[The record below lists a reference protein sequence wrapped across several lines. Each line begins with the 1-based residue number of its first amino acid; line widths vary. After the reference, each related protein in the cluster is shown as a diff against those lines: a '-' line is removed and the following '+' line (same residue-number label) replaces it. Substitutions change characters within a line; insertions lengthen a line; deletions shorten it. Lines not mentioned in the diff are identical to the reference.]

1 MTLRALLGRG
11 IATAASSLVAAAAC
25 VLPAVAIGGTAT
37 ATATATSTPTP
48 TPTPT
53 STSASAS
60 TATAAATAAAAA
72 TGSRTIASPAPAA
85 RTGAPSPSSGV
96 APPPGGTRAGTP
108 VLFVSVD
115 ITPAAKHALLEREGR
130 AAGFDVRQIEYP
142 LRGAPVE
149 QDPALDR
156 ALREAALVWVDIPHP
171 TAEARLRPIVD
182 ASLRRVGKPDAQV
195 LWIPAG
201 EPDASDRS
209 LRGYLQAGGPAN
221 TRTAFALAR
230 ARLAGTPAPDLGPPQ
245 LIPQR
250 GIHYPG
256 APRLFADAA
265 EFRAWAAQQGL
276 RGEPVAILLHRYHF
290 VQGNTAW
297 LDRWLAMFRSRG
309 LLAYAAFSGQLSDQP
324 LAALLEHDGQVQARV
339 IVNHS
344 LLPQGASL
352 QPTFERWGVPVLQTQ
367 PYRQDQAAAWE
378 GSETGLSQA
387 DIPFYFAQPEAA
399 GLIDP
404 VVVVAHP
411 KRGEPELIDRQ
422 AASVAGKAAR
432 WIALQT
438 KSNAD
443 KRLVAFVYNY
453 PPGGSNFGASFLN
466 VPRSL
471 ARVSNGLKDAGYAVT
486 PKAEADWIAGLKPL
500 LSAYYPGTD
509 LQALLDADQA
519 EALPLARYTA
529 WFDALPAAVR
539 DPIVAKWGPPA
550 SSRYV
555 VRQHG
560 EPVFVIP
567 RLKLGA
573 LTVLPQPPREE
584 TLRNGQDPF
593 MHRSRTPL
601 SHHYLATYLWARQ
614 ADAIIHFGTHGT
626 QEWAPGKLRG
636 PDVMDPVWLPLGD
649 TPVLY
654 PYIVDNLGEALT
666 AKRRGRALMVS
677 HRTPSFAPAGFNA
690 GMAHMHELMHEW
702 ETVDPGPTRQGL
714 ERRMLQQF
722 VEHNL
727 HRDLGWTA
735 ERIAADFS
743 GFLELLHPYLDR
755 LAQSS
760 QPKGLAVFGVVP
772 DEDQRRGSILQLLR
786 VPLIEALGEDIDE
799 AFLINHEGV
808 AKARPARWLDLA
820 LKDAEAAS
828 RLDLRPS
835 ACVAAGTAAA
845 ASAASAV
852 AAERLHA
859 ASAPGG
865 AASAPPVTCGDGFV
879 PNRAAR
885 KPIDQAALYQLA
897 LRAQEMDKRLS
908 TEGEMPGLLRALDGR
923 FIPAAYGGDLLRN
936 PESLPTGRNLTGLD
950 PARLPT
956 RQAFEAAQA
965 LFKRWYDEQA
975 RAGAAPTRLALS
987 LWAGETLRHQ
997 GVMEAQALVALGA
1010 MPVWDATGRPT
1021 SIRLLNRSE
1030 LGRPRVDVLLSIT
1043 GSYRDQFPTLMK
1055 LLDQAVAAAGEA
1067 EPDNAIAA
1075 NNRVIAAELRQA
1087 GLSPAQARTLA
1098 QARVFGNPAGDYG
1111 TGIADAVQDN
1121 GLQGG
1126 DGRPDPRLGQLFLST
1141 MSQPYVD
1148 GEPLAV
1154 PAGQARQALGAHLRH
1169 TDAALM
1175 SRSSHLYAM
1184 VSSDDPFQYLG
1195 GLAAAAR
1202 VAGNTQGI
1210 ALHVS
1215 QLQDAAEPHT
1225 ETAAQAIALEMQSRY
1240 LHPGWLK
1247 AQQAEGW
1254 AGALQ
1259 VLKAVQYSFGW
1270 QSIAPGTV
1278 RADHWQSFYDVL
1290 VKDRH
1295 QLGVP
1300 AWLRQNP
1307 QAYAQALERLV
1318 QAERMGYWQ
1327 PDART
1332 KQDLAA
1338 LYRDL
1343 TKDAP
1348 LSNELAAVRRW
1359 TADQLPQ
1366 AVPAVPPVAPVAPPR
1381 PAGKTPDHAAAAVPP
1396 VSPAHPV
1403 PIVRGLALQRVP
1415 DAPKPTPAAPM
1426 AARLE
1431 QALAWVAMALLM
1443 SAGAMWQSRRAV
1455 VTDKNTPGMPQRTA
1469 P

>member
-1 MTLRALLGRG
+1 MRIASVIARG
-11 IATAASSLVAAAAC
+11 LAAAALC
-25 VLPAVAIGGTAT
+25 VPLVAGA
-37 ATATATSTPTP
+37 
-48 TPTPT
+48 
-53 STSASAS
+53 AS
-60 TATAAATAAAAA
+60 
-72 TGSRTIASPAPAA
+72 RL
-85 RTGAPSPSSGV
+85 
-96 APPPGGTRAGTP
+96 
-108 VLFVSVD
+108 LFLSVD
-115 ITPAAKHALLEREGR
+115 ITPAAKHALIEREGQ
-130 AAGFDVRQIEYP
+130 AAGFEVRQLEYP
-142 LRGAPVE
+142 LRGAPAD
-149 QDPALDR
+149 QDPALAR
-156 ALREAALVWVDIPHP
+156 ALREADLVWIDAPHA
-171 TAEARLRPIVD
+171 TAEARLHQIVD
-182 ASLRRVGKPDAQV
+182 GALQRLAVPASRV
-195 LWIPAG
+195 LWISAG
-201 EPDASDRS
+201 EPAASDRS

-230 ARLAGTPAPDLGPPQ
+230 AQLQGQPAPDLGPPQ
-245 LIPQR
+245 LVPQR

-265 EFRAWAAQQGL
+265 EFRAWAASQGL
-276 RGEPVAILLHRYHF
+276 KGEPVAVLLHRYHF

-297 LDRWLAMFRSRG
+297 LDRWLAMFRQRG
-309 LLAYAAFSGQLSDQP
+309 LLAYAAFSGQFSDKPLSE
-324 LAALLEHDGQVQARV
+324 LLERDGQVQARV
-339 IVNHS
+339 VVNHS

-367 PYRQDQAAAWE
+367 PYRQDAAAAWE
-378 GSETGLSQA
+378 GSETGLAQS

-438 KSNAD
+438 KANAD
-443 KRLVAFVYNY
+443 KQLVAFVYNY

-471 ARVSNGLKDAGYAVT
+471 ARVSTGLRDAGYAVT
-486 PKAEADWIAGLKPL
+486 PMAEADWISGLKPL
-500 LSAYYPGTD
+500 LSAYYP
-509 LQALLDADQA
+509 DADLPGLLEAGQA

-529 WFDALPAAVR
+529 WFDALPKAVR
-539 DPIVAKWGPPA
+539 DPIVARWGTPA

-555 VRQHG
+555 VRWHG
-560 EPVFVIP
+560 EPVVVIP

-593 MHRSRTPL
+593 MHRCKTPL

-614 ADAIIHFGTHGT
+614 ADAVIHFGTHGT
-626 QEWAPGKLRG
+626 QEWAPGKVRG

-649 TPVLY
+649 VPVIY

-690 GMAHMHELMHEW
+690 RMAHMHELMHEW

-714 ERRMLQQF
+714 ERQMIQQF

-735 ERIAADFS
+735 EQIAANFS
-743 GFLELLHPYLDR
+743 GYLELLHPYLDR

-799 AFLINHEGV
+799 AFLIDHEGV
-808 AKARPARWLDLA
+808 AKARPARWLDVA
-820 LKDAEAAS
+820 LKDADAAS

-835 ACVAAGTAAA
+835 SDTAAI
-845 ASAASAV
+845 
-852 AAERLHA
+852 
-859 ASAPGG
+859 
-865 AASAPPVTCGDGFV
+865 V

-885 KPIDQAALYQLA
+885 KPIDQAALHQLA
-897 LRAQEMDKRLS
+897 LRAQEMSARLS

-950 PARLPT
+950 PNRLPT
-956 RQAFEAAQA
+956 KQAFEAAQA
-965 LFKRWYDEQA
+965 LFKRWYEEQ
-975 RAGAAPTRLALS
+975 RQAGSAPRRLALS

-1010 MPVWDATGRPT
+1010 VPVWDATGRPS
-1021 SIRLLNRSE
+1021 SIRLLGPAE

-1043 GSYRDQFPTLMK
+1043 GSYRDQFPALMK
-1055 LLDQAVAAAGEA
+1055 LLDQAVAAAAEA
-1067 EPDNAIAA
+1067 EPDNAIAS
-1075 NNRVIAAELRQA
+1075 NNRAVAAELRKA
-1087 GLSPAQARTLA
+1087 GLKPAQAQALA

-1121 GLQGG
+1121 GLKGQ
-1126 DGRPDPRLGQLFLST
+1126 DGQTDPRLGQLFLTT

-1148 GEPLAV
+1148 GEPVSV
-1154 PAGQARQALGAHLRH
+1154 PAAQAREALGAHLRH

-1195 GLAAAAR
+1195 GLAAAAK
-1202 VAGNTQGI
+1202 VAGNTRGV

-1215 QLQDAAEPHT
+1215 QLQDAAEQHT
-1225 ETAAQAIALEMQSRY
+1225 ETASQAIALEMQSRY
-1240 LHPGWLK
+1240 LHPGWLQ
-1247 AQQAEGW
+1247 AQKAEGW

-1270 QSIAPGTV
+1270 QHIAPGTV
-1278 RADHWQSFYDVL
+1278 RADHWQSFFDVL
-1290 VKDRH
+1290 VKDKHR
-1295 QLGVP
+1295 LGLP
-1300 AWLRQNP
+1300 EWLKQNP

-1318 QAERMGYWQ
+1318 QADRMGYWK
-1327 PDART
+1327 PDASTR
-1332 KQDLAA
+1332 QELAT
-1338 LYRDL
+1338 LYREL
-1343 TKDAP
+1343 TAAAP

-1359 TADQLPQ
+1359 TADQLPS
-1366 AVPAVPPVAPVAPPR
+1366 AVPAMR
-1381 PAGKTPDHAAAAVPP
+1381 PAAPAAAARPSAKAPARATPATPP
-1396 VSPAHPV
+1396 VPT
-1403 PIVRGLALQRVP
+1403 VRGLALQRVP
-1415 DAPKPTPAAPM
+1415 EAPKPPPIAMSP
-1426 AARLE
+1426 RSLE

-1443 SAGAMWQSRRAV
+1443 CGGAMWQSRRAPS
-1455 VTDKNTPGMPQRTA
+1455 DQNNNKDLALAQGTA
-1469 P
+1469 

>member
-1 MTLRALLGRG
+1 MTWRALLTRVL
-11 IATAASSLVAAAAC
+11 ATAGFVALC
-25 VLPAVAIGGTAT
+25 VPAVAQA
-37 ATATATSTPTP
+37 
-48 TPTPT
+48 
-53 STSASAS
+53 AS
-60 TATAAATAAAAA
+60 
-72 TGSRTIASPAPAA
+72 RL
-85 RTGAPSPSSGV
+85 
-96 APPPGGTRAGTP
+96 
-108 VLFVSVD
+108 LFLSVD
-115 ITPAAKHALLEREGR
+115 ITPAAKHALIEREGK
-130 AAGFDVRQIEYP
+130 AAGFDVRQLEYP
-142 LRGAPVE
+142 LRGAP
-149 QDPALDR
+149 QDKDPSLDR
-156 ALREAALVWVDIPHP
+156 ALRDADLVWIDIPHA
-171 TAEARLRPIVD
+171 TAEARLHQIVD
-182 ASLRRVGKPDAQV
+182 GALQRAALPASRV

-201 EPDASDRS
+201 EPTATDRS
-209 LRGYLQAGGPAN
+209 ARAYLQAGGPAN
-221 TRTAFALAR
+221 TRAAFAIAR
-230 ARLAGTPAPDLGPPQ
+230 AQLANQPAPDLGPPQ

-256 APRLFADAA
+256 APKLFADAG
-265 EFRAWAAQQGL
+265 EFRDWAARQGL

-290 VQGNTAW
+290 VQGNTEW
-297 LDRWLAMFRSRG
+297 LDRWLAMFRERG
-309 LLAYAAFSGQLSDQP
+309 LLAFAAFSGQLSDKP
-324 LAALLEHDGQVQARV
+324 LSELLERQGQVQARV

-367 PYRQDQAAAWE
+367 PYRQDEAAAWAA
-378 GSETGLSQA
+378 SETGLAQA

-422 AASVAGKAAR
+422 AASVAGKTAR
-432 WIALQT
+432 WVALQT
-438 KSNAD
+438 KANAD

-471 ARVSNGLKDAGYAVT
+471 ARVSTGLKDAGYGVT
-486 PKAEADWIAGLKPL
+486 PMVEADWISGLKPL

-509 LQALLDADQA
+509 LQALLDAGQA
-519 EALPLARYTA
+519 EALPLSRYTA
-529 WFDALPAAVR
+529 WFDALPKAVR
-539 DPIVAKWGPPA
+539 DPIVARWGSPA

-573 LTVLPQPPREE
+573 LSVLPQPPREE

-593 MHRSRTPL
+593 MHRSKTPL

-636 PDVMDPVWLPLGD
+636 PDVHDPVWLPLGD
-649 TPVLY
+649 TPVIY

-690 GMAHMHELMHEW
+690 QMAHMHELMHEW

-714 ERRMLQQF
+714 ERQMIQQF

-735 ERIAADFS
+735 EQIAANFS
-743 GFLELLHPYLDR
+743 GYLELLHPYLDR

-808 AKARPARWLDLA
+808 AKARPARWLDVA
-820 LKDAEAAS
+820 LKDPQAAS

-835 ACVAAGTAAA
+835 SDTEA
-845 ASAASAV
+845 
-852 AAERLHA
+852 
-859 ASAPGG
+859 
-865 AASAPPVTCGDGFV
+865 FV

-885 KPIDQAALYQLA
+885 KPIDEAALYQLA
-897 LRAQEMDKRLS
+897 LRAQEMSARLS
-908 TEGEMPGLLRALDGR
+908 TEGEMPGLLRALEGG

-936 PESLPTGRNLTGLD
+936 PESVPTGRNLTGLD

-956 RQAFEAAQA
+956 RQAYEAAQS
-965 LFKRWYDEQA
+965 LFKRWYEEQVK
-975 RAGAAPTRLALS
+975 AGSAPKRFALS

-997 GVMEAQALVALGA
+997 GIMEAQALVALGA
-1010 MPVWDATGRPT
+1010 TPVWDASGRPT
-1021 SIRLLNRSE
+1021 AIKLLSPQE

-1043 GSYRDQFPTLMK
+1043 GSYRDQFPALMK
-1055 LLDQAVAAAGEA
+1055 LLDQAVAAAGQA
-1067 EPDNAIAA
+1067 EPDNAIAR
-1075 NNRVIAAELRQA
+1075 NNRAIAAELRKA
-1087 GLSPAQARTLA
+1087 GLKPAQAQALA

-1121 GLQGG
+1121 GLKSRYGQT
-1126 DGRPDPRLGQLFLST
+1126 DPRLGQLFLST

-1148 GEPLAV
+1148 GEPLSV
-1154 PAGQARQALGAHLRH
+1154 PAAQAQQALGAHLRH

-1195 GLAAAAR
+1195 GLAAAAK
-1202 VAGNTQGI
+1202 VAGKSGDI
-1210 ALHVS
+1210 SLHVS
-1215 QLQDAAEPHT
+1215 QLQDAAEQHT

-1240 LHPGWLK
+1240 LHPGWLQ
-1247 AQQAEGW
+1247 AQKAEGW

-1270 QSIAPGTV
+1270 QHVAPGTV
-1278 RADHWQSFYDVL
+1278 RPDHWQSFYDVL
-1290 VKDRH
+1290 VKDKH
-1295 QLGVP
+1295 KLGVP
-1300 AWLRQNP
+1300 DWLKQNP
-1307 QAYAQALERLV
+1307 QAYAQALERMV
-1318 QAERMGYWQ
+1318 QAERMGYWK
-1327 PDART
+1327 PDAQT
-1332 KQDLAA
+1332 KQELAT

-1343 TKDAP
+1343 TRDAP
-1348 LSNELAAVRRW
+1348 LNNELAAVRRW

-1366 AVPAVPPVAPVAPPR
+1366 AVPVAPAAVQPAAPR
-1381 PAGKTPDHAAAAVPP
+1381 PAAKAPERAQPQPQAAPP
-1396 VSPAHPV
+1396 VPT
-1403 PIVRGLALQRVP
+1403 IRGMALQRVP
-1415 DAPKPTPAAPM
+1415 DAPKPSPASPT

-1443 SAGAMWQSRRAV
+1443 SAGAMWQSRRA
-1455 VTDKNTPGMPQRTA
+1455 TKNNNTNNNLIPQGTA
-1469 P
+1469 